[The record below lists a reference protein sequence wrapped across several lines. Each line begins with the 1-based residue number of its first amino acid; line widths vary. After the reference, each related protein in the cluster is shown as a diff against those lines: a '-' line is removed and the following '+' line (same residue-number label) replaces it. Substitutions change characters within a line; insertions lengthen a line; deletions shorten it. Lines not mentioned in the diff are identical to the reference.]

1 MQNRILDIF
10 LSLIFLII
18 SVPIFLIIILLNFL
32 NLNFKILFI
41 QNRLGK
47 NFKVFKIIKF
57 KTIDEYGNIN
67 FFNKFLRRSSID
79 ELPNLFNVLIGQMS
93 IVGPRPLILDW
104 EDTIRKN
111 FFTRQNV
118 KPGITGLTQISGRN
132 EIDWNDKFLIDVKY
146 VENKNIFLD
155 FLILF
160 KTIFLFFSLY
170 KNNLTIKNKF
180 EYEKK

>member
-10 LSLIFLII
+10 LSSIFLII

-32 NLNFKILFI
+32 KLNFKILFI

-57 KTIDEYGNIN
+57 KTIDDDGNIN

-104 EDTIRKN
+104 EDIIRK
-111 FFTRQNV
+111 
-118 KPGITGLTQISGRN
+118 
-132 EIDWNDKFLIDVKY
+132 
-146 VENKNIFLD
+146 IFLQD
-155 FLILF
+155 
-160 KTIFLFFSLY
+160 KM
-170 KNNLTIKNKF
+170 
-180 EYEKK
+180 